1 VGGGTAALTILP
13 GATTG
18 NTATITVTP
27 ANGFTGTVSLT
38 CSVTPIAASDPPTCS
53 LSPPSLSLISAAPQY
68 ATLTISTTPAS
79 LASRQIQR
87 LLWPSAGSTALA
99 LLLMFAVPR
108 RSRNWP
114 VMLFLLVMVI
124 SASAIGCG
132 VNGAGSRGV
141 STPGTSAGTYTVLV
155 TGASGSVTGT
165 VGTITLNIQ

>member
-1 VGGGTAALTILP
+1 
-13 GATTG
+13 
-18 NTATITVTP
+18 
-27 ANGFTGTVSLT
+27 
-38 CSVTPIAASDPPTCS
+38 
-53 LSPPSLSLISAAPQY
+53 
-68 ATLTISTTPAS
+68 
-79 LASRQIQR
+79 
-87 LLWPSAGSTALA
+87 
-99 LLLMFAVPR
+99 MFAVPR

-155 TGASGSVTGT
+155 TGVTGT